1 MKVMDL
7 ETPLPVLIAALAET
21 KGERVFVQQINGPD
35 ITYQAFHQSAL
46 DWAAAFSALGVGS
59 GDPVASMLPN
69 GMNSYR
75 CWIGLSWLRA
85 IEVPINPQ
93 FLGQTLAYPLNHS
106 QASVLVIARCFVERL
121 GPLAAGLAHL
131 KTVVILD
138 ADDELPNL
146 PWRVVGGPEFLSAG
160 VPASREPPR
169 YHDAHAVIYTSG
181 TTGPSKGVLQP
192 WVNLHGMAAGMF
204 PDDNPSDYDDGGV
217 FTCWPTFH
225 SSGKFGMCAALLF
238 GLRMVFRETFS
249 LSSFWDDIR
258 RYRCTH
264 APLLVVSSLL
274 MQQPKRLEDRDNPL
288 VRVGMYPVIPEF
300 KEFETRF
307 GVRVSAGYGT
317 TESGWAVTTASPAN
331 HKVNGRPAPGYQ
343 IRIANEHGEELPP
356 EMIGEIL
363 VRHELPWRLNKG
375 YLGMPEATAEAWR
388 DGWFH
393 TGDAGKFDAAGN
405 LYFVD
410 RLKDSLRRRG
420 HNISSFEVEAEVLA
434 HPGVAECACVGVP
447 SEIANKGDTVKD
459 DDVKIFVVARTG
471 ATLRGE
477 ELIEF
482 LIPRAPKFMI
492 PRYVEIV
499 PELPKTPT
507 GKVRKAELRAR
518 QTGDTCFDRGP
529 DRAR

>member
-46 DWAAAFSALGVGS
+46 DWAAAFSALGVGP

-131 KTVVILD
+131 KTVVVLD

-160 VPASREPPR
+160 VPAAREPPR

-225 SSGKFGMCAALLF
+225 SSGKFGMCAAPLF

-288 VRVGMYPVIPEF
+288 VRVGMYPMIPEF

-356 EMIGEIL
+356 ETIGEIL

-393 TGDAGKFDAAGN
+393 TGDAGKFDAEGN

-459 DDVKIFVVARTG
+459 EDVKIFVVAMTG

-518 QTGDTCFDRGP
+518 PTGDTCFDRGP